1 MGSSDNFF
9 SDIISL
15 AINWNNY
22 LDPNVDEDELIEDG
36 LRMDEFM
43 GTMYAAFG
51 LLPLLSFLLNLQT
64 ITTPPALSV
73 INLDILP
80 LPHPE
85 ILSPS
90 GDWPLSSNNAASAS
104 NKCSR
109 TVSADDMNVDIT
121 LPSVPA
127 SNSVPSVPSGLP
139 KVAC

>member
-1 MGSSDNFF
+1 MRYS
-9 SDIISL
+9 SL
-15 AINWNNY
+15 ADMLPSLLQIC
-22 LDPNVDEDELIEDG
+22 DPGLSRILLSAGIVKVVEQSLSEL
-36 LRMDEFM
+36 
-43 GTMYAAFG
+43 
-51 LLPLLSFLLNLQT
+51 LLSFLLNLQT

-85 ILSPS
+85 ILAPS